1 MFRYHYMI
9 VAITD
14 KAVNDTEVGDIIV
27 ETLLDTPW
35 KIARPKHVELVRDN
49 VQKVNKFKHI
59 TILNMVY
66 MGREFVLFKNI
77 KNYIKRVSS
86 LYRDKM
92 AKGGK

>member
-14 KAVNDTEVGDIIV
+14 KAVNDTEVGDIIT

-35 KIARPKHVELVRDN
+35 KITRPKHVELVRDS

-66 MGREFVLFKNI
+66 LGREFVLFKNI

-86 LYRDKM
+86 IYRAKM

>member
-1 MFRYHYMI
+1 MI

-14 KAVNDTEVGDIIV
+14 KAVNDTEVGDVIV
-27 ETLLDTPW
+27 ETLLDTAW
-35 KIARPKHVELVRDN
+35 KIERPKHVELIRDN
-49 VQKVNKFKHI
+49 IQTVSKLKHV

-86 LYRDKM
+86 IHRAKM